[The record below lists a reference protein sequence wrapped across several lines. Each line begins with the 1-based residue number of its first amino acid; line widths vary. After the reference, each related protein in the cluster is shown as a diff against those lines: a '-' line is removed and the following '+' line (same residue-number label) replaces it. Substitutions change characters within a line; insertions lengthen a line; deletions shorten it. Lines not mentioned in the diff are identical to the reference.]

1 MNHPV
6 TNERT
11 HCIRCGEC
19 CLGSSPTLQMADVS
33 LVYDGFIERGNLY
46 TIRLGELV
54 RDNIRGELRVTDK
67 EIIKIKENENNPG
80 CIYYDEKAKACTIYE
95 YRPIQCKAL
104 ACWDE
109 SEFMRVYTRPK
120 AYRSDIIRDKIV
132 LRLMNEHDKRC
143 SYMELDRYVR
153 QIEKDGQGA
162 VEKILAVLK
171 FDHHIRTFT
180 SKKLG
185 IGLSEMDFLFG
196 RPLIGTIKM
205 FGLKV
210 IKQPDGSFFLTAL
223 DSHSTPLNP
232 DCAVESVARHRK
244 P

>member
-1 MNHPV
+1 MEQPV

-19 CLGSSPTLQMADVS
+19 CLGSSPTLQIADVS

-46 TIRLGELV
+46 TIRFGELV

-67 EIIKIKENENNPG
+67 EIIKIKEKEKNLG

-109 SEFMRVYTRPK
+109 SEFMRVYARPK
-120 AYRSDIIRDKIV
+120 VDRKDIIRDKII
-132 LRLMNEHDKRC
+132 LGLMKEHDKRC
-143 SYMELDRYVR
+143 SYSELDKDVR
-153 QIEKDGQGA
+153 QIEQEGETAIGR
-162 VEKILAVLK
+162 ILEALR
-171 FDHHIRTFT
+171 FDQHIRTFT

-185 IGLSEMDFLFG
+185 IDSSEMDFLFG
-196 RPLIGTIKM
+196 RPLTQTITM

-210 IKQPDGSFFLTAL
+210 IKKSDGSFFLTVL
-223 DSHSTPLNP
+223 DSPHS
-232 DCAVESVARHRK
+232 S
-244 P
+244 

>member
-1 MNHPV
+1 MEQPV

-19 CLGSSPTLQMADVS
+19 CLGSSPTLQIADVS

-67 EIIKIKENENNPG
+67 EIIKVHEKEKSLG

-109 SEFMRVYTRPK
+109 SEFMRVYAKPK
-120 AYRSDIIRDKIV
+120 VDRRNIIRDKTV
-132 LRLMNEHDKRC
+132 LGLMKEHDKRC
-143 SYMELDRYVR
+143 SYSELDKCVR
-153 QIEKDGQGA
+153 QIEQEGEEAIGR
-162 VEKILAVLK
+162 ILEALR
-171 FDHHIRTFT
+171 FDQHIRTFT
-180 SKKLG
+180 SKKIG
-185 IGLSEMDFLFG
+185 IGFSEMGFFFG
-196 RPLIGTIKM
+196 RPLTDTITM
-205 FGLKV
+205 FGLQV
-210 IKQPDGSFFLTAL
+210 IREPDGSFFLTVL
-223 DSHSTPLNP
+223 DAHSTPL
-232 DCAVESVARHRK
+232 
-244 P
+244 

>member
-1 MNHPV
+1 MEQPV

-19 CLGSSPTLQMADVS
+19 CLGSSPTLQIADVS
-33 LVYDGFIERGNLY
+33 LIYDGFIERGDLY
-46 TIRLGELV
+46 TIRFGELV

-67 EIIKIKENENNPG
+67 EIIKIKEKEKNLG

-109 SEFMRVYTRPK
+109 SEFMRVYARPK
-120 AYRSDIIRDKIV
+120 VDRKDIIRDKII
-132 LRLMNEHDKRC
+132 LGLMKEHDKRC
-143 SYMELDRYVR
+143 SYSELDKDIR
-153 QIEKDGQGA
+153 QIEQEGETAIGR
-162 VEKILAVLK
+162 ILEALR
-171 FDHHIRTFT
+171 FDQHIRTFT

-185 IGLSEMDFLFG
+185 IDSSEMDFLFG
-196 RPLIGTIKM
+196 RPLTQTITM

-210 IKQPDGSFFLTAL
+210 IKKSDGSFFLTVL
-223 DSHSTPLNP
+223 DSPHTS
-232 DCAVESVARHRK
+232 
-244 P
+244 

>member
-1 MNHPV
+1 MDQPV
-6 TNERT
+6 TKERT

-19 CLGSSPTLQMADVS
+19 CLGSSPTLQIADVS

-46 TIRLGELV
+46 TIRFGELV

-67 EIIKIKENENNPG
+67 EIIKIKEKEKNLG

-109 SEFMRVYTRPK
+109 SEFMRVYARPK
-120 AYRSDIIRDKIV
+120 VDRKDIIRDKII
-132 LRLMNEHDKRC
+132 LGLMKEHDKRC
-143 SYMELDRYVR
+143 SYSELDKDVR
-153 QIEKDGQGA
+153 QIEQEGETAIGR
-162 VEKILAVLK
+162 ILEALR
-171 FDHHIRTFT
+171 FDQHIRTFT

-185 IGLSEMDFLFG
+185 IDLNEMDFLFG
-196 RPLIGTIKM
+196 RPFTETITM

-210 IKQPDGSFFLTAL
+210 IKESDGSFFLTVL
-223 DSHSTPLNP
+223 DDHSTPL
-232 DCAVESVARHRK
+232 
-244 P
+244 

>member
-1 MNHPV
+1 MEQPV

-19 CLGSSPTLQMADVS
+19 CLGSSPTLQIADVS

-54 RDNIRGELRVTDK
+54 RDNIRGELRVTEK
-67 EIIKIKENENNPG
+67 EIIKIKEKEKNRG

-109 SEFMRVYTRPK
+109 NEFMRVYARPK
-120 AYRSDIIRDKIV
+120 VDRRDIIRDKIV
-132 LRLMNEHDKRC
+132 LGLMNEHDKRC
-143 SYMELDRYVR
+143 SYSELDKCVS
-153 QIEKDGQGA
+153 QIKKEGEEA
-162 VEKILAVLK
+162 VGKILEILR
-171 FDHHIRTFT
+171 FDHHIRAFT

-185 IGLSEMDFLFG
+185 IDLSEMGFLFG
-196 RPLIGTIKM
+196 RPLTQTITM

-210 IKQPDGSFFLTAL
+210 IKSSDGSFFLTVL
-223 DSHSTPLNP
+223 DPPSTPL
-232 DCAVESVARHRK
+232 
-244 P
+244 

>member
-1 MNHPV
+1 MDKPV
-6 TNERT
+6 PNSRT

-19 CLGSSPTLQMADVS
+19 CLGSSPTLQIADVS

-54 RDNIRGELRVTDK
+54 RDNIRGELRVTEK
-67 EIIKIKENENNPG
+67 EIIKIKEKEKNRG

-109 SEFMRVYTRPK
+109 SEFMRVYARPK
-120 AYRSDIIRDKIV
+120 VDRRDIIRDKIV
-132 LRLMNEHDKRC
+132 LGLMNEHDKRC
-143 SYMELDRYVR
+143 SYSELDKCAS
-153 QIEKDGQGA
+153 QIKKEGEEA
-162 VEKILAVLK
+162 VGKILEILR
-171 FDHHIRTFT
+171 FDHHIRAFT

-185 IGLSEMDFLFG
+185 IDLSEMGFLFG
-196 RPLIGTIKM
+196 RPLTQTITM

-210 IKQPDGSFFLTAL
+210 IKSSDGSFFLTVL
-223 DSHSTPLNP
+223 DPPSTPL
-232 DCAVESVARHRK
+232 
-244 P
+244 

>member
-1 MNHPV
+1 MDKEV
-6 TNERT
+6 TSSRT

-19 CLGSSPTLQMADVS
+19 CLGSSPTLQIADIS

-54 RDNIRGELRVTDK
+54 RDNIRGELIVTDK
-67 EIIKIKENENNPG
+67 EIIKIKEKEKNRG

-109 SEFMRVYTRPK
+109 SEFMRVYARPK
-120 AYRSDIIRDKIV
+120 VDRRDIIRDKIV
-132 LRLMNEHDKRC
+132 LGLMNEHNKRC
-143 SYMELDRYVR
+143 SYSELDKCVS
-153 QIEKDGQGA
+153 QIKKEGEEA
-162 VEKILAVLK
+162 VGKILEALR
-171 FDHHIRTFT
+171 FDHHIRAFT

-185 IGLSEMDFLFG
+185 IDLSEMGFLFG
-196 RPLIGTIKM
+196 RPLTQTITM

-210 IKQPDGSFFLTAL
+210 IKKSDGSFFLTVL
-223 DSHSTPLNP
+223 DTHSTPL
-232 DCAVESVARHRK
+232 
-244 P
+244 

>member
-1 MNHPV
+1 MDKEV
-6 TNERT
+6 TSSRT

-19 CLGSSPTLQMADVS
+19 CLGSSPTLQIADVS
-33 LVYDGFIERGNLY
+33 LVYDRFIERGNLY

-67 EIIKIKENENNPG
+67 EIIKIKEKEKNRG

-109 SEFMRVYTRPK
+109 SEFMRVYARPK
-120 AYRSDIIRDKIV
+120 VDRRDIIRDKIV
-132 LRLMNEHDKRC
+132 LGLMNEHNKRC
-143 SYMELDRYVR
+143 SYSELDKCVR
-153 QIEKDGQGA
+153 KIEQEGEEA
-162 VEKILAVLK
+162 VGEILEALR
-171 FDHHIRTFT
+171 FDHHIRAFT

-185 IGLSEMDFLFG
+185 IDLSEMDFLFG
-196 RPLIGTIKM
+196 RPLTQTITM

-210 IKQPDGSFFLTAL
+210 IKNSDGSFFLTVL
-223 DSHSTPLNP
+223 DSPYTS
-232 DCAVESVARHRK
+232 
-244 P
+244 

>member
-1 MNHPV
+1 MEQPV

-19 CLGSSPTLQMADVS
+19 CLGSSPTLQIADVS

-46 TIRLGELV
+46 TIRFGELV

-67 EIIKIKENENNPG
+67 EIIKIKEKEKNLG

-109 SEFMRVYTRPK
+109 SEFMRVYARPK
-120 AYRSDIIRDKIV
+120 VDRKDIIRDKII
-132 LRLMNEHDKRC
+132 LGLMKEHDKRC
-143 SYMELDRYVR
+143 SYSELDKCVR
-153 QIEKDGQGA
+153 QIEQEGERAIGR
-162 VEKILAVLK
+162 ILEALR
-171 FDHHIRTFT
+171 FDQHIRTFT

-185 IGLSEMDFLFG
+185 ISLSEMGFLFG
-196 RPLIGTIKM
+196 RPLTQTITM

-210 IKQPDGSFFLTAL
+210 IKESDGSFFLTVL
-223 DSHSTPLNP
+223 DDHSTPL
-232 DCAVESVARHRK
+232 
-244 P
+244 

>member
-1 MNHPV
+1 MDQPV
-6 TNERT
+6 TKERT

-19 CLGSSPTLQMADVS
+19 CLGSSPTLQTADVS
-33 LVYDGFIERGNLY
+33 LVYDGFIERVNLY

-67 EIIKIKENENNPG
+67 EIIKVHEKEKSLG

-109 SEFMRVYTRPK
+109 SEFMRVYARPK
-120 AYRSDIIRDKIV
+120 VDRRDIIRDKIV
-132 LRLMNEHDKRC
+132 LGLMNEHDKRC
-143 SYMELDRYVR
+143 SYSELDKCVR
-153 QIEKDGQGA
+153 QIKKEGEEA
-162 VEKILAVLK
+162 VGKILEVLR
-171 FDHHIRTFT
+171 FDQHIRTFT

-185 IGLSEMDFLFG
+185 ISLSEMGFLFG
-196 RPLIGTIKM
+196 RPLTQTITM

-210 IKQPDGSFFLTAL
+210 IKESDGSFFLTVL
-223 DSHSTPLNP
+223 DDHSTPL
-232 DCAVESVARHRK
+232 
-244 P
+244 

>member
-1 MNHPV
+1 MEQPV

-19 CLGSSPTLQMADVS
+19 CLGSSPTLQIADVS

-46 TIRLGELV
+46 TIRFGELV

-67 EIIKIKENENNPG
+67 EIIKIKEKEKNLG

-109 SEFMRVYTRPK
+109 SEFMRVYARPK
-120 AYRSDIIRDKIV
+120 VDRKDIIRDKII
-132 LRLMNEHDKRC
+132 LGLMKEHDKRC
-143 SYMELDRYVR
+143 SYSELDKCVR
-153 QIEKDGQGA
+153 QIEQEGERAIGR
-162 VEKILAVLK
+162 ILEALR
-171 FDHHIRTFT
+171 FDQHIRTFT

-185 IGLSEMDFLFG
+185 ISLSEMGFLFG
-196 RPLIGTIKM
+196 RPLTQTITM

-210 IKQPDGSFFLTAL
+210 IKESDGSFFLTVL
-223 DSHSTPLNP
+223 DDQSTPL
-232 DCAVESVARHRK
+232 
-244 P
+244 

>member
-1 MNHPV
+1 MDKEV
-6 TNERT
+6 TSSRT

-19 CLGSSPTLQMADVS
+19 CLGSSPTLQIADVS

-54 RDNIRGELRVTDK
+54 RDNIRGELKVTDK
-67 EIIKIKENENNPG
+67 EIIKIKEKEKNRG

-109 SEFMRVYTRPK
+109 SEFMRVYARPK
-120 AYRSDIIRDKIV
+120 VDRRDIIRDKIV
-132 LRLMNEHDKRC
+132 LGLMNEHNKRC
-143 SYMELDRYVR
+143 SYSELDKCVS
-153 QIEKDGQGA
+153 QIKKEGEEA
-162 VEKILAVLK
+162 VGKILEALR
-171 FDHHIRTFT
+171 FDHHIRAFT

-185 IGLSEMDFLFG
+185 IDLSEMGFLFG
-196 RPLIGTIKM
+196 RPLTQTITM

-210 IKQPDGSFFLTAL
+210 IKKSDGSFFLTVL
-223 DSHSTPLNP
+223 DTHSTP
-232 DCAVESVARHRK
+232 S
-244 P
+244 

>member
-1 MNHPV
+1 MEQPV

-19 CLGSSPTLQMADVS
+19 CLGSSPTLQIADVS
-33 LVYDGFIERGNLY
+33 LVYDGFIDRGDLY

-67 EIIKIKENENNPG
+67 EIIKIKEKEKNLG

-109 SEFMRVYTRPK
+109 SEFMRVYARPK
-120 AYRSDIIRDKIV
+120 VDRKDIIRDKII
-132 LRLMNEHDKRC
+132 LGLMKEHDKRC
-143 SYMELDRYVR
+143 SYSELDKGVR
-153 QIEKDGQGA
+153 QIEQEGERAIGR
-162 VEKILAVLK
+162 ILEALR
-171 FDHHIRTFT
+171 FDQHIRTFT

-185 IGLSEMDFLFG
+185 IDSSEMDFLFG
-196 RPLIGTIKM
+196 RPLTQTITM

-210 IKQPDGSFFLTAL
+210 IKKSDGSFFLTVL
-223 DSHSTPLNP
+223 DSPYTS
-232 DCAVESVARHRK
+232 
-244 P
+244 